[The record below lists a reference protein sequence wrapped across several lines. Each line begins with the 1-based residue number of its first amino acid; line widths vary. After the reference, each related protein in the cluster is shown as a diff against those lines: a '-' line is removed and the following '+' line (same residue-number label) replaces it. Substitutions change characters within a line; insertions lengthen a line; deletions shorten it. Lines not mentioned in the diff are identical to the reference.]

1 MDKRIEP
8 RTVGEVMT
16 RRPKTVERRTDVQT
30 LKAMFQCHEFHMFP
44 VVDDQQILLGVITK
58 LDFLKM
64 FRYQSSRWLPDVR
77 VLWAERAEDIM
88 TRRVVT
94 VTPDERIATAID
106 LMVQSGLH
114 SLPVVERRGGRDVLV
129 GIVSR
134 HDVLRCLVLEA
145 DGSD

>member
-1 MDKRIEP
+1 M
-8 RTVGEVMT
+8 VT
-16 RRPKTVERRTDVQT
+16 R
-30 LKAMFQCHEFHMFP
+30 
-44 VVDDQQILLGVITK
+44 

-64 FRYQSSRWLPDVR
+64 FRYHPSRWLPDVR
-77 VLWAERAEDIM
+77 VLWAERAGDIM

-94 VTPDERIATAID
+94 VTPEDRIATAIE

-114 SLPVVERRGGRDVLV
+114 SLPEVERRGGRDVLV

-145 DGSD
+145 EGSD

>member
-1 MDKRIEP
+1 MDKRIED

-16 RRPKTVERRTDVQT
+16 RRPKTVEPETDVRT
-30 LKAMFQCHEFHMFP
+30 LKAMFQSHDFDTFP
-44 VVDDQQILLGVITK
+44 VVDEEQVLLGVVTK

-64 FRYQSSRWLPDVR
+64 FRYNPSRWLPDVR
-77 VLWAERAEDIM
+77 ILWAERAEDIM

-94 VTPDERIATAID
+94 VTPEERIATAID

-114 SLPVVERRGGRDVLV
+114 TLPVVERRGRRDVLV

-134 HDVLRCLVLEA
+134 DDMLKCLVLEA
-145 DGSD
+145 DG